1 MHNISILRSGS
12 QSLCKRFSLDAG
24 VVKSQRASMPAYF
37 TFESQSVDG
46 IEDFARLL
54 TDLEQDRSR
63 FIVRGQLAEDVD
75 IDKPMRRR
83 LYRIDRTEPNE
94 SPFRDV
100 SAPWVMIDID
110 KLALPKGMSVRED
123 TLASLEYAIGL
134 LPAEFQDS
142 SVFWQLSGSAGVFD
156 DGHISAH
163 LYYWLDKPI
172 ANDVLKQWAKGC
184 DRCLVDPAVFNAVQA
199 HYTAAPLF
207 GKGCADP
214 FPDSR
219 SGLIK
224 KANASVCLEFRKL
237 AAEPKQSRSAANYCQ
252 DLNDDRVRGF
262 SNILAT
268 LGDHDGG
275 SGFNEPLLRAVAS
288 YISKVGGKK
297 LSSRKIG

>member
-1 MHNISILRSGS
+1 MHNISIQRSGS

-123 TLASLEYAIGL
+123 TLASVEYAIGI
-134 LPAEFQDS
+134 LPAEF
-142 SVFWQLSGSAGVFD
+142 
-156 DGHISAH
+156 
-163 LYYWLDKPI
+163 
-172 ANDVLKQWAKGC
+172 
-184 DRCLVDPAVFNAVQA
+184 
-199 HYTAAPLF
+199 
-207 GKGCADP
+207 
-214 FPDSR
+214 
-219 SGLIK
+219 
-224 KANASVCLEFRKL
+224 
-237 AAEPKQSRSAANYCQ
+237 
-252 DLNDDRVRGF
+252 
-262 SNILAT
+262 
-268 LGDHDGG
+268 
-275 SGFNEPLLRAVAS
+275 
-288 YISKVGGKK
+288 
-297 LSSRKIG
+297 